1 MEIEENEDVPEEIME
16 LTFGEL
22 KNKLLKLA

>member
-1 MEIEENEDVPEEIME
+1 MEIEEDEEIPEEILE